1 MSKQLVIEGS
11 LQRARFK
18 LEIDL
23 RIDLSD
29 ALGIMG
35 ATGAGKTTL
44 LRVIA
49 GLERDFFGRVEF
61 CGDLWHDGNQF
72 DRVPTHQRGLGV
84 VFQDSRLLPGRTVE
98 SNLAFAMR
106 RAPTRDTKLACETLT
121 EALDLNHLLSEPAE
135 MLSGGERQRAALA
148 RALLAKPRLLLLD
161 EPLSN
166 LDAKLR
172 LEMRTE
178 IRRIV
183 DEASITTI
191 YVTHDQEEALSLA
204 DRMAVLKD
212 GHVVQV
218 GAPRD
223 LYDRPEDRFTASFLG
238 DTNFLDGRVVE
249 TSGQDVFVETALG
262 RLRSRGSRPENL
274 TETVTVSI
282 RPEAIQLRTDEA
294 KSSAETLNLAP
305 MTVSASMFLGQT
317 AEVSLTAGDAS
328 LRALELHPRVV
339 RSPGEA
345 LNVVFAAEDVV
356 LLNA

>member
-49 GLERDFFGRVEF
+49 GLERDFSGRVEF

-106 RAPTRDTKLACETLT
+106 RAPARDTKLACETLT

-161 EPLSN
+161 EPLSAN
-166 LDAKLR
+166 DADHRQQLIARLAEWLPAEDISLVYVSHAANELAQLTRELIVLEQGAVMARGETELLLDAPSALR
-172 LEMRTE
+172 NKAVKPVTAVVRA
-178 IRRIV
+178 I
-183 DEASITTI
+183 DPACGTT
-191 YVTHDQEEALSLA
+191 TLQLA
-204 DRMAVLKD
+204 DEHHGAVGEL
-212 GHVVQV
+212 V
-218 GAPRD
+218 
-223 LYDRPEDRFTASFLG
+223 LG
-238 DTNFLDGRVVE
+238 ERVVLQRE
-249 TSGQDVFVETALG
+249 VADSSDLG
-262 RLRSRGSRPENL
+262 
-274 TETVTVSI
+274 
-282 RPEAIQLRTDEA
+282 
-294 KSSAETLNLAP
+294 
-305 MTVSASMFLGQT
+305 
-317 AEVSLTAGDAS
+317 AS
-328 LRALELHPRVV
+328 LQPEP
-339 RSPGEA
+339 EK
-345 LNVVFAAEDVV
+345 NQD
-356 LLNA
+356 

>member
-98 SNLAFAMR
+98 SNLAFAMQ

-161 EPLSN
+161 EPLSAN
-166 LDAKLR
+166 DADHRQQLIARLAEWLPAEDISLVYVSHAANELAQLTRELIVLEQGAVMARGETELLLDAPSALR
-172 LEMRTE
+172 NKAVKPVTAVVRA
-178 IRRIV
+178 I
-183 DEASITTI
+183 DPACGTT
-191 YVTHDQEEALSLA
+191 TLQLA
-204 DRMAVLKD
+204 DEHHGAVGKL
-212 GHVVQV
+212 V
-218 GAPRD
+218 
-223 LYDRPEDRFTASFLG
+223 LG
-238 DTNFLDGRVVE
+238 ERVVLQRE
-249 TSGQDVFVETALG
+249 VADSSDLG
-262 RLRSRGSRPENL
+262 
-274 TETVTVSI
+274 
-282 RPEAIQLRTDEA
+282 
-294 KSSAETLNLAP
+294 
-305 MTVSASMFLGQT
+305 
-317 AEVSLTAGDAS
+317 AS
-328 LRALELHPRVV
+328 LQPEP
-339 RSPGEA
+339 EK
-345 LNVVFAAEDVV
+345 NQD
-356 LLNA
+356 